1 MRYSGRPQPALGK
14 AIRQLRQ
21 KRGLTQVALGEKA
34 GITGRSLS
42 LIERGHANPTWGT
55 VKSIAEA
62 LGVSMG
68 ELGRLADKH
77 ESDQ

>member
-1 MRYSGRPQPALGK
+1 MRHSDRPQPALGK

-42 LIERGHANPTWGT
+42 LIERGDANPTWAT
-55 VKSIAEA
+55 VAGIASA

-68 ELGRLADKH
+68 ELGRLVDR
-77 ESDQ
+77 DG

>member
-1 MRYSGRPQPALGK
+1 MRHSERPQPALGK

-21 KRGLTQVALGEKA
+21 KRGLTQMALGEKA

-42 LIERGHANPTWGT
+42 LIERGHANPTWAT
-55 VKSIAEA
+55 VAGIASA

-68 ELGRLADKH
+68 ELGRLVDL
-77 ESDQ
+77 DT